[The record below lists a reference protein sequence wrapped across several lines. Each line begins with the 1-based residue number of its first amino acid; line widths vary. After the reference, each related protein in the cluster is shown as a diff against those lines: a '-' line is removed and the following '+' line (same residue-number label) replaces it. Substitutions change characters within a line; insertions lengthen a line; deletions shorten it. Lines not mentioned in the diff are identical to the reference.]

1 MIPGSM
7 PNNPSLPFSGRS
19 WELPACLHPS
29 AHSTCPKALAK
40 NCTLCLKSSHIQ
52 NKTKFWAA
60 LSQQEREIAYAT
72 LPFPAEQREPF
83 VLCHSPIASEWKKCC
98 LSFPGRLSY
107 SNTWIFTVS
116 RRVFAN
122 KRRMELYLR
131 HASSWKLSNTLL
143 LFLNPKFPNLI
154 EKKCFSTL
162 GTSLI
167 HNYIAHTES

>member
-1 MIPGSM
+1 M

-72 LPFPAEQREPF
+72 LPFPVEQREPF